1 MRYGRLGQSGLLVS
15 ELCLGTMTFGR
26 EADEQASVDMIRR
39 FVAAGG
45 NFIDTA
51 DVYSDGVSEEI
62 TGRAIRDMRDE
73 IVLATKVCGR
83 MADGPNDAGLS
94 RKHILKGVEDSLR
107 RLGTDYVDLYQCHAW
122 DAKTPIQETLE
133 TLSDLVHQ
141 GKVRYI
147 GCSNFTGWQIMASG
161 CVSEANGLV
170 NFASLQPQYS
180 VVERSIEYEVVPAC
194 LQQGLGLI
202 PWGPLGG
209 GFLSGKYRRGEKPPE
224 GSRIAGADESWEE
237 AWQRRATEKNWQ
249 TLQVVG
255 DIADETGKTY
265 AQIALNWLLRQ
276 PAVAAPIIG
285 ARTMHQLDDNL
296 GAVSWELA
304 PEQVRR
310 LDEASAP
317 PGIYPYR

>member
-1 MRYGRLGQSGLLVS
+1 MRYGCLGQSGLLVS

-26 EADEQASVDMIRR
+26 EADEQASGDMIRR

-51 DVYSDGVSEEI
+51 DVYSDGISEEI
-62 TGRAIRDMRDE
+62 VGRAIRDMRDE
-73 IVLATKVCGR
+73 IVLATKVCVR
-83 MADGPNDAGLS
+83 MGDGPNDEGLS

-107 RLGTDYVDLYQCHAW
+107 RLGTDYIDLYQCHAW
-122 DAKTPIQETLE
+122 DATTPIQETLE

-161 CVSEANGLV
+161 CVSGANGLV
-170 NFASLQPQYS
+170 GFVSLQPQYS
-180 VVERSIEYEVVPAC
+180 VVERSVEYEVVPAC
-194 LQQGLGLI
+194 LQQGLGII

-209 GFLSGKYRRGEKPPE
+209 GFLSGKYRRGENPPE

-249 TLQVVG
+249 ILQIVG
-255 DIADETGKTY
+255 DIAEETGKTY

-296 GAVSWELA
+296 GAVGWELT

-310 LDEASAP
+310 LDEVSAP

>member
-1 MRYGRLGQSGLLVS
+1 MLYSRLGQSGLLVS

-26 EADEQASVDMIRR
+26 EADEQASGDMIRC
-39 FVAAGG
+39 FVTAGG

-73 IVLATKVCGR
+73 IVLATKVCIKTGE
-83 MADGPNDAGLS
+83 GPNDVGLS

-107 RLGTDYVDLYQCHAW
+107 RLGTDYIDLYQCHAW
-122 DAKTPIQETLE
+122 DPTTPIQETLE
-133 TLSDLVHQ
+133 TFSDLVRQ

-161 CVSEANGLV
+161 CRSEANGLA
-170 NFASLQPQYS
+170 NFVSLQPQYS
-180 VVERSIEYEVVPAC
+180 LVERSIEYEVVPAC
-194 LQQGLGLI
+194 IEQGLGLI

-209 GFLSGKYRRGEKPPE
+209 GFLSGKYRRGEQPPD

-237 AWQRRATEKNWQ
+237 SWQRRATEKNWQ
-249 TLQVVG
+249 ILQAVA
-255 DIADETGKTY
+255 DIAEETGKTY

-276 PAVAAPIIG
+276 PRVAAPIIG
-285 ARTMHQLDDNL
+285 ARTVRQLDDNL
-296 GAVSWELA
+296 GAVGWELT
-304 PEQVRR
+304 PEQVQR
-310 LDEASAP
+310 LDEVSAP